1 MDYGALARQ
10 LGGSEAPAVDYG
22 ALAKELGGVP
32 AALEQQPIYADIP
45 YTSAPVV
52 PTTRERP
59 LSELSA
65 REMIMGAIETPVALA
80 ATIAGAP
87 LSILT
92 SRATPEVKAAV
103 RPFQYEPK
111 SELAQRALAAIG
123 GAAEATKLPPYSP
136 AAGLLPGVEAST
148 GATGFARAARA
159 GRIAEQ
165 RSAESYARA
174 PMIEAAQEANRL
186 GIALNPAISNP
197 TVMNQLQAQVA
208 GIPQLNARLS
218 RQNETKWS
226 DIGKRELGIDPREQL
241 TGKTYEAARERIAA
255 PYREVEQIGQLM
267 PDDAVTARIRAVR
280 PPDVIGGGDAATA
293 VAKLIDE
300 ALTDIDKGLTSKKAL
315 DSIKQMRSEAQ
326 DIYRG
331 DKLTPVERATADAK
345 IGIANALE
353 QLVDMNVKDPTLL
366 DRFREART
374 LLAKSYAY
382 EKATNLATGRID
394 PVAIA
399 KMVAK
404 DDAMTGDIAAIGRI
418 AANFP
423 EVTGGGSQTT
433 LLQRALPRITRSGVP
448 GTLGLAAGS
457 ALGVDLIAAGAAG
470 AAAGELAGRYLGKR
484 ISSPEFQARS
494 AVPPDFR
501 IPMPPSPT
509 APVSAPAPTP
519 NLPVPYDWRQAV
531 QTPDEYYVPNFVF
544 GRPTPDVRVQA
555 PENKLL
561 PPPSAASTMEAIAQR
576 RAYDLELERFKA
588 QQAEQQAA
596 AQAAATRQPTRGGT
610 LYELDPTTGRLRS
623 VSEGVKGATPETFA
637 DYGTNLAS
645 AIEKLTGQPYARD
658 ITESKLIRSETR
670 VDKKTGKP
678 LEYVRRRVVGMEE
691 GRSAQAF
698 NLTAE
703 EKIAWDRARVDL
715 TELDPGLKKLS
726 DAAIVEK
733 AMDREWAADAIRK
746 AREKA
751 AAFEQIAQRSRDRQA
766 VMEAQANRERMLDL
780 AEQLTEQLREARPV
794 RKGSQGRKTMEFKRN
809 QLAPKPENKLIEG
822 E

>member
-1 MDYGALARQ
+1 MGIRFLDEQQQTGKIRFLD
-10 LGGSEAPAVDYG
+10 EA
-22 ALAKELGGVP
+22 
-32 AALEQQPIYADIP
+32 AAEQQPVYADIP

-123 GAAEATKLPPYSP
+123 GAAEATKLPPYTP
-136 AAGLLPGVEAST
+136 TTGLIPGAQATT

-159 GRIAEQ
+159 GQIAEE

-186 GIALNPAISNP
+186 GIVLNPASSNP
-197 TVMNQLQAQVA
+197 TLANRLQVQLANN
-208 GIPQLNARLS
+208 PQLNAQLAQ
-218 RQNETKWS
+218 QNELKWS
-226 DIGKRELGIDPREQL
+226 DIAKRELGIDPREQL
-241 TGKTYEAARERIAA
+241 TSKTFDTARERIAA

-280 PPDVIGGGDAATA
+280 PPDVIGGGDAAAA
-293 VAKLIDE
+293 VTKLIDE
-300 ALTDIDKGLTSKKAL
+300 ALADIDKGLTSKKAL

-331 DKLTPVERATADAK
+331 DKIEPIERATADAK

-366 DRFREART
+366 DRFRDART
-374 LLAKSYAY
+374 LLAKSYTY
-382 EKATNLATGRID
+382 ENATDLATGRVN
-394 PVAIA
+394 PVTIA
-399 KMVAK
+399 KILGK
-404 DDAMTGDIAAIGRI
+404 DDTMTGDIAAIGRI

-423 EVTGGGSQTT
+423 EVSSSKPSSF
-433 LLQRALPRITRSGVP
+433 LQKAVPTITRSGMG
-448 GTLGLAAGS
+448 GTLGYVTGA
-457 ALGVDLIAAGAAG
+457 ALGLPPSAMAAAG
-470 AAAGELAGRYLGKR
+470 AAAGELGGRYMAKR
-484 ISSPEFQARS
+484 IGTPEFQARS
-494 AVPPDFR
+494 AVPTDYR
-501 IPMPPSPT
+501 IPMPPPA
-509 APVSAPAPTP
+509 APVAPPPAPTP

-561 PPPSAASTMEAIAQR
+561 PPPSAGSTMEAIAQR

-588 QQAEQQAA
+588 QQAEQQAT
-596 AQAAATRQPTRGGT
+596 AQAAAARRPAGEGMP
-610 LYELDPTTGRLRS
+610 LELDPVTGRLRPAS
-623 VSEGVKGATPETFA
+623 AGLKGATPETFA
-637 DYGTNLAS
+637 DYGTNLNAAVAKIQS
-645 AIEKLTGQPYARD
+645 GARA
-658 ITESKLIRSETR
+658 T
-670 VDKKTGKP
+670 
-678 LEYVRRRVVGMEE
+678 
-691 GRSAQAF
+691 
-698 NLTAE
+698 LTAE
-703 EKIAWDRARVDL
+703 EKVAWDKRKVDL
-715 TELDPGLKKLS
+715 AELDPGLKKLS
-726 DAAIVEK
+726 DAAVVEK
-733 AMDREWAADAIRK
+733 AMDRDWAADAIRK

-751 AAFEQIAQRSRDRQA
+751 AAFDQIAQRSRDRQA

-780 AEQLTEQLREARPV
+780 AEQLTDQMREARPV

>member
-32 AALEQQPIYADIP
+32 AAEQQPVYADIP
-45 YTSAPVV
+45 YTSAPMV

-165 RSAESYARA
+165 RSAESYANA
-174 PMIEAAQEANRL
+174 AKIEAAQEGNRL
-186 GIALNPAISNP
+186 GFAQNPAFSNP
-197 TVMNQLQAQVA
+197 TLSNQLKVQLAGNPQV
-208 GIPQLNARLS
+208 NAAVAK
-218 RQNETKWS
+218 QNENVANTVVRRDLKM
-226 DIGKRELGIDPREQL
+226 DPRTQL
-241 TGKTYEAARERIAA
+241 TLKAYDDAAERIAM
-255 PYREVEQIGQLM
+255 PYREVEKIGVLT
-267 PDDAVTARIRAVR
+267 PDDAVITRIKGIR
-280 PPDVIGGGDAATA
+280 PPDVIGRDEATA
-293 VAKLIDE
+293 AVQTLIDE
-300 ALTDIDKGLTSKKAL
+300 TLTEINKGITSKKAL
-315 DSIKQMRSEAQ
+315 DSIKTLRSDAQ
-326 DIYRG
+326 DLYRS
-331 DKLTPVERATADAK
+331 DRLTPVDRATADAK

-353 QLVDMNVKDPTLL
+353 QLIDMNVKDPTLL
-366 DRFREART
+366 DRFRDART
-374 LLAKSYAY
+374 TLAKLYTY
-382 EKATNLATGRID
+382 KKATDFATNRVD
-394 PVAIA
+394 PVVLA
-399 KMVAK
+399 KMMGNGDV
-404 DDAMTGDIAAIGRI
+404 MEGDIAAMARF
-418 AANFP
+418 AAFNP
-423 EVTGGGSQTT
+423 EAVNPPGATFFKK
-433 LLQRALPRITRSGVP
+433 AVPVVTRSG
-448 GTLGLAAGS
+448 AG
-457 ALGVDLIAAGAAG
+457 ATAGYIAAPFFGVNPAVG
-470 AAAGELAGRYLGKR
+470 AAAGMGLGELTGRYMAKR
-484 ISSPEFQARS
+484 IVSPEFQARS

-501 IPMPPSPT
+501 IPMPPPPA
-509 APVSAPAPTP
+509 APPPAPTP

-555 PENKLL
+555 PENMLL
-561 PPPSAASTMEAIAQR
+561 PPPSAASTMESIAQR

-596 AQAAATRQPTRGGT
+596 AQAAAARRPAGEGMP
-610 LYELDPTTGRLRS
+610 LELDPVTGRLRPAS
-623 VSEGVKGATPETFA
+623 AGLKGATPETFA
-637 DYGTNLAS
+637 DYGTNLNA
-645 AIEKLTGQPYARD
+645 AVAKIQAGARP
-658 ITESKLIRSETR
+658 T
-670 VDKKTGKP
+670 
-678 LEYVRRRVVGMEE
+678 
-691 GRSAQAF
+691 
-698 NLTAE
+698 LTAE
-703 EKIAWDRARVDL
+703 EKVAWDKRKVDL
-715 TELDPGLKKLS
+715 AELDPGLKKLS

-733 AMDREWAADAIRK
+733 AMDRDWAADAIRK

>member
-1 MDYGALARQ
+1 MAENPFARFATTAENPFAKFAQ
-10 LGGSEAPAVDYG
+10 AAAP
-22 ALAKELGGVP
+22 E
-32 AALEQQPIYADIP
+32 EQQPVYADIP

-123 GAAEATKLPPYSP
+123 GAAEATKLPPYMPVSGP
-136 AAGLLPGVEAST
+136 VMGAQAAAGEA
-148 GATGFARAARA
+148 GIARAARV
-159 GRIAEQ
+159 GRIAEE

-197 TVMNQLQAQVA
+197 TLSNQLRVQLANNT
-208 GIPQLNARLS
+208 QLNARLV
-218 RQNETKWS
+218 RENELKWN
-226 DIGKRELGIDPREQL
+226 DIAKRELGIDPREQL
-241 TGKTYEAARERIAA
+241 TSKTYAAVRERIAG
-255 PYREVEQIGQLM
+255 PYREVEQIGQLV
-267 PDDAVTARIRAVR
+267 PDDAVAARIRAVR
-280 PPDVIGGGDAATA
+280 PPDVIGGDAAAAA
-293 VAKLIDE
+293 VAKLVDE
-300 ALTDIDKGLTSKKAL
+300 TLAEIDKGLTSKKAL
-315 DSIKQMRSEAQ
+315 DSVKQLRSEAQ

-331 DKLTPVERATADAK
+331 DKIEPIERATADAK

-366 DRFREART
+366 DRFRDART

-382 EKATNLATGRID
+382 ENATDLATGRVN
-394 PVAIA
+394 PVTIA
-399 KMVAK
+399 KILGK
-404 DDAMTGDIAAIGRI
+404 DDTMTGDIAAIGRI

-423 EVTGGGSQTT
+423 EVSSSKPSSF
-433 LLQRALPRITRSGVP
+433 LQKAVPTITRSGMGGTFGYVVGP
-448 GTLGLAAGS
+448 TLGLEPSLAA
-457 ALGVDLIAAGAAG
+457 ALGAAT
-470 AAAGELAGRYLGKR
+470 GELGGRYMSKR
-484 ISSPEFQARS
+484 IVSPEFQARS
-494 AVPPDFR
+494 AVPTDYR
-501 IPMPPSPT
+501 IPIPPPPA
-509 APVSAPAPTP
+509 APPPAPTP

-596 AQAAATRQPTRGGT
+596 AQAAATRRPAGEGMP
-610 LYELDPTTGRLRS
+610 LELDPVTGRLRPAS
-623 VSEGVKGATPETFA
+623 AGLKGATPETFA
-637 DYGTNLAS
+637 DYGTNLNAAVAKIQS
-645 AIEKLTGQPYARD
+645 GARA
-658 ITESKLIRSETR
+658 T
-670 VDKKTGKP
+670 
-678 LEYVRRRVVGMEE
+678 
-691 GRSAQAF
+691 
-698 NLTAE
+698 LTAE
-703 EKIAWDRARVDL
+703 EKVAWDKRKVDL
-715 TELDPGLKKLS
+715 AELDPGLKKLS

-733 AMDREWAADAIRK
+733 AMDRDWAADAIRK

-780 AEQLTEQLREARPV
+780 AEQLTEQMREARPV

>member
-1 MDYGALARQ
+1 M
-10 LGGSEAPAVDYG
+10 
-22 ALAKELGGVP
+22 GVRFLDEQQQTGKIRFLDET
-32 AALEQQPIYADIP
+32 AAEQQPVYADIP

-87 LSILT
+87 LAILT
-92 SRATPEVKAAV
+92 SRATPGVKAAV

-123 GAAEATKLPPYSP
+123 GAAEATKLPPYMPVSGP
-136 AAGLLPGVEAST
+136 VMGAQAAAGEA
-148 GATGFARAARA
+148 GIARAARA
-159 GRIAEQ
+159 GRIAEE

-218 RQNETKWS
+218 IQNETKWS
-226 DIGKRELGIDPREQL
+226 DIGRRELGIDPREQL
-241 TGKTYEAARERIAA
+241 TSKTFEAARERIAG
-255 PYREVEQIGQLM
+255 PYREVEQIGRLT

-280 PPDVIGGGDAATA
+280 PPDVIGGKAA
-293 VAKLIDE
+293 VSEVGSLVDE
-300 ALTDIDKGLTSKKAL
+300 ALSKINDGMTSAEAL
-315 DSIKQMRSEAQ
+315 RNIRQLRSEAQ

-382 EKATNLATGRID
+382 EKATNLATGRVD

-423 EVTGGGSQTT
+423 EIAGGGSQAS
-433 LLQRALPRITRSGVP
+433 LLQRAIPRITRSGVP

-501 IPMPPSPT
+501 IPMPPPPA
-509 APVSAPAPTP
+509 APPPAPTP

-561 PPPSAASTMEAIAQR
+561 PPPSAASTMESIAQR

-596 AQAAATRQPTRGGT
+596 AQAAATRRPAGEGMP
-610 LYELDPTTGRLRS
+610 LELDPVTGRLRPAS
-623 VSEGVKGATPETFA
+623 AGLRGATPETFA
-637 DYGTNLAS
+637 DYGTNLNAAVAKIQS
-645 AIEKLTGQPYARD
+645 GARA
-658 ITESKLIRSETR
+658 T
-670 VDKKTGKP
+670 
-678 LEYVRRRVVGMEE
+678 
-691 GRSAQAF
+691 
-698 NLTAE
+698 LTAE
-703 EKIAWDRARVDL
+703 EKVAWDKRKVDL
-715 TELDPGLKKLS
+715 AELDPGLKKLS

-733 AMDREWAADAIRK
+733 AMDRDWAADAIRK

-780 AEQLTEQLREARPV
+780 AEQLTEQMREARPV

>member
-1 MDYGALARQ
+1 MGIRFLDEQQQTGKIRFLD
-10 LGGSEAPAVDYG
+10 EA
-22 ALAKELGGVP
+22 
-32 AALEQQPIYADIP
+32 AAEQQPVYADIP

-123 GAAEATKLPPYSP
+123 GAAEATKLPPYMPVSGP
-136 AAGLLPGVEAST
+136 VMGAQAAAGEA
-148 GATGFARAARA
+148 GIARAARA
-159 GRIAEQ
+159 GRIAEE

-186 GIALNPAISNP
+186 GIVLNPASSNP
-197 TVMNQLQAQVA
+197 TLANRLRVQLANN
-208 GIPQLNARLS
+208 PQLNAQLAQ
-218 RQNETKWS
+218 QNELKWS
-226 DIGKRELGIDPREQL
+226 DIGRRELGIDPREQL
-241 TGKTYEAARERIAA
+241 TSKTFETARERIAG
-255 PYREVEQIGQLM
+255 PYREVEQIGTLT

-280 PPDVIGGGDAATA
+280 PPDVIGGKAAA
-293 VAKLIDE
+293 SEVGSLVDE
-300 ALTDIDKGLTSKKAL
+300 ALSKINEGMTSAEAL
-315 DSIKQMRSEAQ
+315 RNIRQLRSEAQ

-331 DKLTPVERATADAK
+331 DKLTPVERAAADAK

-382 EKATNLATGRID
+382 EKATDLATGRVD

-399 KMVAK
+399 KMVGK

-423 EVTGGGSQTT
+423 EVSSAKPSSF
-433 LLQRALPRITRSGVP
+433 LQKAVPTITRSGMG
-448 GTLGLAAGS
+448 GTLGYVTGA
-457 ALGVDLIAAGAAG
+457 ALGLPPSAMAAAG
-470 AAAGELAGRYLGKR
+470 AAAGELGGRYMAKR
-484 ISSPEFQARS
+484 IGTPEFQARS

-501 IPMPPSPT
+501 IPMPPPPA
-509 APVSAPAPTP
+509 APAAPPPAPTP

-531 QTPDEYYVPNFVF
+531 QTPNEYYVPNFVF

-588 QQAEQQAA
+588 QQAEQQAT
-596 AQAAATRQPTRGGT
+596 AQAAAARRPAGEGMP
-610 LYELDPTTGRLRS
+610 LELDPVTGRLRPAS
-623 VSEGVKGATPETFA
+623 AGLKGATPETFA
-637 DYGTNLAS
+637 DYGTNLNAAVAKIQS
-645 AIEKLTGQPYARD
+645 GARA
-658 ITESKLIRSETR
+658 T
-670 VDKKTGKP
+670 
-678 LEYVRRRVVGMEE
+678 
-691 GRSAQAF
+691 
-698 NLTAE
+698 LTAE
-703 EKIAWDRARVDL
+703 EKVAWDKRKVDL
-715 TELDPGLKKLS
+715 AELDPGLKKLS
-726 DAAIVEK
+726 DAAVVEK

-751 AAFEQIAQRSRDRQA
+751 AAFDQIAQRSRDRQA

-780 AEQLTEQLREARPV
+780 AEQLTDQMREARPV

>member
-32 AALEQQPIYADIP
+32 AALEQQPVYADIP

-111 SELAQRALAAIG
+111 SELAQRALAG
-123 GAAEATKLPPYSP
+123 LGEAATAAKLPPYSP

-159 GRIAEQ
+159 GRIAEE

-174 PMIEAAQEANRL
+174 PTIEAAQEANRL
-186 GIALNPAISNP
+186 GILLNPAASNP
-197 TVMNQLQAQVA
+197 TLSNRLKVQLANN
-208 GIPQLNARLS
+208 PQLNAQLS
-218 RQNETKWS
+218 KQNELKWS

-241 TGKTYEAARERIAA
+241 TGKTYEVARERIAA
-255 PYREVEQIGQLM
+255 PYREVEKIGLLT
-267 PDDAVTARIRAVR
+267 PDDAVAARIRAVR
-280 PPDVIGGGDAATA
+280 PPNVIGGKAAA
-293 VAKLIDE
+293 SEVGGLVDE
-300 ALTDIDKGLTSKKAL
+300 ALGRVDAGMTSAEAL
-315 DSIKQMRSEAQ
+315 RNIRQLRSEAQ

-353 QLVDMNVKDPTLL
+353 QLVDMNVNDPTLL

-382 EKATNLATGRID
+382 EKATDLATGRVD

-404 DDAMTGDIAAIGRI
+404 DDAMTGDIASIGRI

-423 EVTGGGSQTT
+423 EVSSAKPSSF
-433 LLQRALPRITRSGVP
+433 LQKAVPVVTRSGMG
-448 GTLGLAAGS
+448 GTLGY
-457 ALGVDLIAAGAAG
+457 VVGAATGLPPSLMAATG
-470 AAAGELAGRYLGKR
+470 AAAGELGGRYMAKR
-484 ISSPEFQARS
+484 IVTPEFQARS

-501 IPMPPSPT
+501 IPMPPPPA
-509 APVSAPAPTP
+509 APPPPPTP

-561 PPPSAASTMEAIAQR
+561 PPPSAASTMETIAQR

-645 AIEKLTGQPYARD
+645 AIEKLTGRPYAQD
-658 ITESKLIRSETR
+658 ITESKLIRSEKR

-678 LEYVRRRVVGMEE
+678 LEYFRRRVVGMEE

-715 TELDPGLKKLS
+715 EIVDSKLKKLS
-726 DAAIVEK
+726 DAAVVEK
-733 AMDREWAADAIRK
+733 AMDRDWATDAIRK

-751 AAFEQIAQRSRDRQA
+751 AAFDAIAQRSRDRQA

-780 AEQLTEQLREARPV
+780 AEQLTEQMREARPV

>member
-32 AALEQQPIYADIP
+32 AALEQQPVYADIP
-45 YTSAPVV
+45 YTSASMV

-111 SELAQRALAAIG
+111 SELAQRALAGLGETAT
-123 GAAEATKLPPYSP
+123 AAKLPPYMPTTGLISGTQA
-136 AAGLLPGVEAST
+136 AAGET
-148 GATGFARAARA
+148 GIARAARA
-159 GRIAEQ
+159 GRIAEE

-186 GIALNPAISNP
+186 GIVLNPASSNP
-197 TVMNQLQAQVA
+197 TLANRLRVQLANN
-208 GIPQLNARLS
+208 PQLNAQLAQ
-218 RQNETKWS
+218 QNELKWS

-241 TGKTYEAARERIAA
+241 TSKTFEVARERIAG
-255 PYREVEQIGQLM
+255 PYREVEQIGTLT

-280 PPDVIGGGDAATA
+280 PPDVIGGKAAA
-293 VAKLIDE
+293 SEVGSLVDE
-300 ALTDIDKGLTSKKAL
+300 ALSKINEGMTSAEAL
-315 DSIKQMRSEAQ
+315 RNIRQLRSEAQ

-331 DKLTPVERATADAK
+331 DKLTPVERAAADAK

-382 EKATNLATGRID
+382 EKATDLATGRVD

-399 KMVAK
+399 KMVGK

-423 EVTGGGSQTT
+423 EVSSAKPSSF
-433 LLQRALPRITRSGVP
+433 LQKAVPTITRSGMG
-448 GTLGLAAGS
+448 GTLGYVTGA
-457 ALGVDLIAAGAAG
+457 ALGLPPSAMAAAG
-470 AAAGELAGRYLGKR
+470 AAAGELGGRYMAKR
-484 ISSPEFQARS
+484 IGTPEFQARS

-501 IPMPPSPT
+501 IPMPPPPA
-509 APVSAPAPTP
+509 APGAPPPAPTP

-531 QTPDEYYVPNFVF
+531 QMPDEYYVPNFVF

-561 PPPSAASTMEAIAQR
+561 PPPSAGSTMEAIAQR

-596 AQAAATRQPTRGGT
+596 AQAAAARRPAGEGMP
-610 LYELDPTTGRLRS
+610 LELDPVTGRLRPAS
-623 VSEGVKGATPETFA
+623 AGLKGATPETFA
-637 DYGTNLAS
+637 DYGTNLNAAVAKIQS
-645 AIEKLTGQPYARD
+645 GARA
-658 ITESKLIRSETR
+658 T
-670 VDKKTGKP
+670 
-678 LEYVRRRVVGMEE
+678 
-691 GRSAQAF
+691 
-698 NLTAE
+698 LTAE
-703 EKIAWDRARVDL
+703 EKVAWDKRKVDL
-715 TELDPGLKKLS
+715 AELDPGLKKLS

-733 AMDREWAADAIRK
+733 AMDRDWAADAIRK

-780 AEQLTEQLREARPV
+780 AEQLTEQMREARPV

>member
-1 MDYGALARQ
+1 MAENPFARFATTAENPFAKFAQ
-10 LGGSEAPAVDYG
+10 AAAP
-22 ALAKELGGVP
+22 E
-32 AALEQQPIYADIP
+32 EQQPVYADIP

-123 GAAEATKLPPYSP
+123 GAAEATKLPPYMPVSGP
-136 AAGLLPGVEAST
+136 VMGAQAAAGEA
-148 GATGFARAARA
+148 GIARAARA
-159 GRIAEQ
+159 GRIAEE

-218 RQNETKWS
+218 IQNETKWS
-226 DIGKRELGIDPREQL
+226 DIGRRELGIDPREQL
-241 TGKTYEAARERIAA
+241 TSKTFEAARERIAG
-255 PYREVEQIGQLM
+255 PYREVEQIGRLT

-280 PPDVIGGGDAATA
+280 PPDVIGGKAA
-293 VAKLIDE
+293 VSEVGSLVDE
-300 ALTDIDKGLTSKKAL
+300 ALSKINDGMTSAEAL
-315 DSIKQMRSEAQ
+315 RNIRQLRSEAQ

-382 EKATNLATGRID
+382 EKATNLATGRVD

-423 EVTGGGSQTT
+423 EIAGGGSQAS
-433 LLQRALPRITRSGVP
+433 LLQRAIPRITRSGVP

-501 IPMPPSPT
+501 IPMPPPPA
-509 APVSAPAPTP
+509 APPPAPTP

-596 AQAAATRQPTRGGT
+596 AQAAATRRPAGEGMP
-610 LYELDPTTGRLRS
+610 LELDPVTGRLRPAS
-623 VSEGVKGATPETFA
+623 AGLKGATPETFA
-637 DYGTNLAS
+637 DYGTNLNAAVAKIQS
-645 AIEKLTGQPYARD
+645 GARA
-658 ITESKLIRSETR
+658 T
-670 VDKKTGKP
+670 
-678 LEYVRRRVVGMEE
+678 
-691 GRSAQAF
+691 
-698 NLTAE
+698 LTAE
-703 EKIAWDRARVDL
+703 EKVAWDKRKVDL
-715 TELDPGLKKLS
+715 AELDPGLKKLS

-733 AMDREWAADAIRK
+733 AMDRDWAADAIRK

-780 AEQLTEQLREARPV
+780 AEQLTEQMREARPI

>member
-1 MDYGALARQ
+1 MAENPFARFATTAENPFAKFAQ
-10 LGGSEAPAVDYG
+10 AVTP
-22 ALAKELGGVP
+22 E
-32 AALEQQPIYADIP
+32 EQQPVYADIP
-45 YTSAPVV
+45 YTSAPIV

-87 LSILT
+87 LAILT

-123 GAAEATKLPPYSP
+123 GAAEATKLPPYMPVSGP
-136 AAGLLPGVEAST
+136 VMGAQAAAGEA
-148 GATGFARAARA
+148 GIARAARA
-159 GRIAEQ
+159 GRIAEE

-197 TVMNQLQAQVA
+197 TLSNQLRVQLANNT
-208 GIPQLNARLS
+208 QLNARLV
-218 RQNETKWS
+218 RENELKWN
-226 DIGKRELGIDPREQL
+226 DIAKRELGIDPREQL
-241 TGKTYEAARERIAA
+241 TSKTYAAVRERIAG
-255 PYREVEQIGQLM
+255 PYREVEQIGQLV

-280 PPDVIGGGDAATA
+280 PPDVIGGGDAAAA
-293 VAKLIDE
+293 VTKLIDE
-300 ALTDIDKGLTSKKAL
+300 ALADIDKGLTSKKAL

-366 DRFREART
+366 DRFREARA
-374 LLAKSYAY
+374 LLAKSYTY
-382 EKATNLATGRID
+382 EKATDLATGRVN
-394 PVAIA
+394 PVTIA
-399 KMVAK
+399 KILGN
-404 DDAMTGDIAAIGRI
+404 DDTMTGDIAAIGRI

-423 EVTGGGSQTT
+423 EVSSSKPSSF
-433 LLQRALPRITRSGVP
+433 LQKAVPTITRSGMG
-448 GTLGLAAGS
+448 GTLGYVVGPTLGLEPSLAA
-457 ALGVDLIAAGAAG
+457 ALGAAT
-470 AAAGELAGRYLGKR
+470 GELGGRYMAKR
-484 ISSPEFQARS
+484 IVTPEFQARS
-494 AVPPDFR
+494 AVPTDFR
-501 IPMPPSPT
+501 IPMPPPA
-509 APVSAPAPTP
+509 APAAPPPAPTP

-596 AQAAATRQPTRGGT
+596 AQAAATRRPAGEGMP
-610 LYELDPTTGRLRS
+610 LELDPVTGRLRPAS
-623 VSEGVKGATPETFA
+623 AGLRGATPETFA
-637 DYGTNLAS
+637 DYGTNLNAAVAKIQS
-645 AIEKLTGQPYARD
+645 GARA
-658 ITESKLIRSETR
+658 T
-670 VDKKTGKP
+670 
-678 LEYVRRRVVGMEE
+678 
-691 GRSAQAF
+691 
-698 NLTAE
+698 LTAE
-703 EKIAWDRARVDL
+703 EKVAWDKRKVDL
-715 TELDPGLKKLS
+715 AELDPGLKKLS

-733 AMDREWAADAIRK
+733 AMDRDWAADAIRK

-780 AEQLTEQLREARPV
+780 AEQLTEQMREPRPV

>member
-1 MDYGALARQ
+1 MAENPFARFATTAENPFAKFAQ
-10 LGGSEAPAVDYG
+10 AAAP
-22 ALAKELGGVP
+22 E
-32 AALEQQPIYADIP
+32 EQQPVYADIP

-87 LSILT
+87 LAILT

-186 GIALNPAISNP
+186 GIALNPAFSNP

-218 RQNETKWS
+218 IQNETKWS
-226 DIGKRELGIDPREQL
+226 DIGRRELGIDPREQL
-241 TGKTYEAARERIAA
+241 TSKTFDTARERIAA
-255 PYREVEQIGQLM
+255 PYREVERIGQLM

-280 PPDVIGGGDAATA
+280 PPDVIGGSDAATA
-293 VAKLIDE
+293 VTKLIDE
-300 ALTDIDKGLTSKKAL
+300 ALADIDKGLTSKKAL

-382 EKATNLATGRID
+382 EKATNLATGRVD

-423 EVTGGGSQTT
+423 EIAGGGSQAS
-433 LLQRALPRITRSGVP
+433 LLQRAIPRITRSGVP

-457 ALGVDLIAAGAAG
+457 ALGVDLIAAGATG

-494 AVPPDFR
+494 AVPSDFR
-501 IPMPPSPT
+501 IPMPPPPA
-509 APVSAPAPTP
+509 APPPAPTP

-596 AQAAATRQPTRGGT
+596 AQAAATRRPAGEGMP
-610 LYELDPTTGRLRS
+610 LELDPVTGRLRPAS
-623 VSEGVKGATPETFA
+623 AGLKGATPETFA
-637 DYGTNLAS
+637 DYGTNLNS
-645 AIEKLTGQPYARD
+645 AVAKIQAGARP
-658 ITESKLIRSETR
+658 T
-670 VDKKTGKP
+670 
-678 LEYVRRRVVGMEE
+678 
-691 GRSAQAF
+691 
-698 NLTAE
+698 LTAE
-703 EKIAWDRARVDL
+703 EKVAWDKRKVDL
-715 TELDPGLKKLS
+715 AELDPGLKKLS

-733 AMDREWAADAIRK
+733 AMDRDWAADAIRK

-780 AEQLTEQLREARPV
+780 AEQLTEQMREARPV

>member
-1 MDYGALARQ
+1 MGVRFLDEQQQTGKIRFLD
-10 LGGSEAPAVDYG
+10 EA
-22 ALAKELGGVP
+22 
-32 AALEQQPIYADIP
+32 AAEQQPVYADIP

-111 SELAQRALAAIG
+111 SELAQRALAG
-123 GAAEATKLPPYSP
+123 LGEAATAAKLPPYMPTTGLISGTQA
-136 AAGLLPGVEAST
+136 AAGET
-148 GATGFARAARA
+148 GIARAARA
-159 GRIAEQ
+159 GRIAEE

-197 TVMNQLQAQVA
+197 TLSNQLRVQLANNT
-208 GIPQLNARLS
+208 QLNARLV
-218 RQNETKWS
+218 RENELKWN
-226 DIGKRELGIDPREQL
+226 DIAKRELGIDPREQL
-241 TGKTYEAARERIAA
+241 TSKTYAAVRERIAG
-255 PYREVEQIGQLM
+255 PYREVEQIGRLM
-267 PDDAVTARIRAVR
+267 PDDAVTARIRAIQ
-280 PPDVIGGGDAATA
+280 PPDVIGGGDAAAA

-300 ALTDIDKGLTSKKAL
+300 ALVDIDKGLTSKKAL

-331 DKLTPVERATADAK
+331 DKIEPIERATADAK

-366 DRFREART
+366 DRFRDART
-374 LLAKSYAY
+374 LLAKSYTY
-382 EKATNLATGRID
+382 ENATDLATGRVN
-394 PVAIA
+394 PVTIA
-399 KMVAK
+399 KILGK
-404 DDAMTGDIAAIGRI
+404 DDTMTGDIAAIGRI

-423 EVTGGGSQTT
+423 EVSSSKPSSF
-433 LLQRALPRITRSGVP
+433 LQKAVPTITRSGMG
-448 GTLGLAAGS
+448 GTLGYVVGPTLGLEPSLAA
-457 ALGVDLIAAGAAG
+457 ALGAAT
-470 AAAGELAGRYLGKR
+470 GELGGRYMSKR
-484 ISSPEFQARS
+484 IVSPEFQARS

-501 IPMPPSPT
+501 IPMPPPPA
-509 APVSAPAPTP
+509 APPPAPTP

-596 AQAAATRQPTRGGT
+596 AQAAAARRPAGEGMP
-610 LYELDPTTGRLRS
+610 LELDPVTGRLRPAS
-623 VSEGVKGATPETFA
+623 AGLRGATPETFA
-637 DYGTNLAS
+637 DYGTNLNS
-645 AIEKLTGQPYARD
+645 AVAKIQAGARP
-658 ITESKLIRSETR
+658 T
-670 VDKKTGKP
+670 
-678 LEYVRRRVVGMEE
+678 
-691 GRSAQAF
+691 
-698 NLTAE
+698 LTAE
-703 EKIAWDRARVDL
+703 EKIAWDRRKVDL
-715 TELDPGLKKLS
+715 AELDPGLKKLS

-746 AREKA
+746 AQEKA

-809 QLAPKPENKLIEG
+809 QLAPQPENKLIEG